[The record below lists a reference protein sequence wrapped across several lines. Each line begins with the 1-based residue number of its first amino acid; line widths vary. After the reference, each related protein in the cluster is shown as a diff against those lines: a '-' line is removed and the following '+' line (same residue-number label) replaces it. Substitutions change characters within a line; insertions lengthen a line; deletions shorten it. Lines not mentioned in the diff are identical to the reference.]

1 MPARATQGGIR
12 LLASTGPLMLSP
24 MAWTLEA
31 IAAAGYDAAEVL
43 VGQTA
48 ESRDPD
54 AIAEHAREAGLEIPV
69 VHGPYM
75 LLLRNVLGA
84 DYREKTRR
92 SLELAAALGAGIMV
106 AHAPFRWERKARRW
120 LDEEVEHVAAEQ
132 GVVFAMENLF
142 PVRGRA
148 FSSVVTAE
156 ELAAF
161 RANTFDTSH
170 AAIAGLDL
178 FAAWDVVADRCVH
191 LHVSDNFGNGKDSHA
206 PLGSGTL
213 PLDDFLRHVGASS
226 WSGTCTLELDCRSY
240 LDTRD
245 ALVSFLARERV
256 KAATLFAEGADGD
269 VDGFRRA
276 ATHE

>member
-1 MPARATQGGIR
+1 MPARTTEGGVR

-31 IAAAGYDAAEVL
+31 IADAGYDAAEVL

-54 AIAEHAREAGLEIPV
+54 AISAHAAQAGLEIPV

-75 LLLRNVLGA
+75 LLLRNVLGT

-92 SLELAAALGAGIMV
+92 SLELTAALGAEVMV

-120 LDEEVEHVAAEQ
+120 LDEEVEHVAAEH

-156 ELAAF
+156 ELVAY

-178 FAAWDVVADRCVH
+178 FEAWDLVADRCVH

-206 PLGSGTL
+206 PIGSGTL
-213 PLDDFLRHVGASS
+213 PLEAFLRHVGASG
-226 WSGTCTLELDCRSY
+226 WTGTCTLELDCRSY

-245 ALVSFLARERV
+245 ALVGFLARERV
-256 KAATLFAEGADGD
+256 KAAMLLAEGADE
-269 VDGFRRA
+269 RA
-276 ATHE
+276 TKVE